1 MQRLPDKNK
10 RLSGSDP
17 IIIMINKIKNYF
29 YKKKEVVAVYLFG
42 SFASGKN
49 RLMSD
54 VDIAILL
61 HPEYMNSANFFR
73 QEYISQLG
81 RQLRKDIHPVI
92 LNHAGE
98 VLLKQIL
105 FKGNPVLVK
114 DPKYNNQFKMVSL
127 SRIADFNFYLGK
139 MQSGLKKSILEA

>member
-1 MQRLPDKNK
+1 MQRFSHKTK
-10 RLSGSDP
+10 HLSGSDP
-17 IIIMINKIKNYF
+17 GINKIKNYF
-29 YKKKEVVAVYLFG
+29 DEKKEVVAVYLFG

-54 VDIAILL
+54 VDIAVLL
-61 HPEYMNSANFFR
+61 YPEYMNSANFFR

-114 DPKYNNQFKMVSL
+114 DPKYNKQFKMVSL
-127 SRIADFNFYLGK
+127 SRIADFNFYLRK
-139 MQSGLKKSILEA
+139 MQSGLKKSILET